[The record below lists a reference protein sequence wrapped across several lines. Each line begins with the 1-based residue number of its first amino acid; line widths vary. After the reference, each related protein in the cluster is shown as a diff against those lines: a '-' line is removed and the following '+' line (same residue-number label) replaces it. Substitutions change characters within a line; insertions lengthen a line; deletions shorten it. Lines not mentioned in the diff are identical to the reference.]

1 MKVGPSVLLRGEK
14 QSGIVVFSG
23 FLTLAVLQ
31 ANAAI
36 RKQLLNHAGGKML
49 PDALKKGIVL
59 PENKAAILVAAE
71 PALLLFQHICL
82 TAGAGSDSFVI

>member
-1 MKVGPSVLLRGEK
+1 
-14 QSGIVVFSG
+14 
-23 FLTLAVLQ
+23 
-31 ANAAI
+31 
-36 RKQLLNHAGGKML
+36 ML

-71 PALLLFQHICL
+71 SALLLFQHIRL